1 MKLHARWLVLLSAF
15 WLLALLPGVGRAA
28 ETVPPLVLISL
39 DGFRWDYCAR
49 YPDQTP
55 NLHRFM
61 REGTAVRGLIPVFPS
76 NTFPNHYSIATGL
89 YPSHHGI
96 VNNQMHDVRL
106 DATFVSS
113 QRASVQDSRWW
124 GGEPIWV
131 TAVRQGRKSGC
142 LFWIGSEAAIGGV
155 RPTWWRPFDP
165 KAPFADRLAELVRW
179 FSLPES
185 EQPAVVTFYFEE
197 SNSAGHHFGPDS
209 VELAQTLGQLD
220 AEIGEIRDRLARL
233 GVAPNYVIVSD
244 HGMAASSPERVVI
257 LDDTLDLTTVMLDFE
272 HSTVGLRPRPGVN
285 PAAVMTALGKLPPV
299 AKAYRAEDLPAH
311 FHVDPRNPRVPPI
324 WIVPD
329 EGWQV
334 MSRASF
340 AKAQREFPKGQHGYD
355 PKLESMHGILIASGP
370 SFRAGGAVIERVE
383 NIHIYNLLCAALH
396 LSPAPNDGD
405 DRLVKAMLR

>member
-1 MKLHARWLVLLSAF
+1 MKSRCRRRILFLVLC
-15 WLLALLPGVGRAA
+15 LLALLPRVGSAA

-39 DGFRWDYCAR
+39 DGFRWDYCAH
-49 YPDQTP
+49 YADETP

-61 REGTAVRGLIPVFPS
+61 REGTSARGLIPVFPS
-76 NTFPNHYSIATGL
+76 NTFPNHYSIVTGL

-96 VNNQMHDVRL
+96 INNQMRDVRL
-106 DATFVSS
+106 GPKFVSS

-124 GGEPIWV
+124 HGEPIWA

-142 LFWIGSEAAIGGV
+142 LFWIGSEAAIEGV

-165 KAPFADRLAELVRW
+165 QAPFSDRLAELVRW
-179 FSLPES
+179 FSLPEP
-185 EQPAVVTFYFEE
+185 ERPAVATFYFEE

-209 VELAQTLGQLD
+209 PKLARTLRQLD

-233 GVAPNYVIVSD
+233 GLTPNYVIVSD
-244 HGMAASSPERVVI
+244 HGMTSTSPERVVL
-257 LDDTLDLTTVMLDFE
+257 LDDYLDLGTVELDFE
-272 HSTVGLRPRPGVN
+272 HSTVGLRPRPGVD
-285 PAAVMTALGKLPPV
+285 PATVLTALAKLPAV
-299 AKAYRAEDLPAH
+299 AKAYRAEELPAH
-311 FHVDPRNPRVPPI
+311 FHVDPHSPRVPPI
-324 WIVPD
+324 WIVPA

-334 MSRASF
+334 MSRVSF
-340 AKAQREFPKGQHGYD
+340 AKAQREFPQGQHGYD
-355 PKLESMHGILIASGP
+355 PQLESMHGILIASGP
-370 SFRAGGAVIERVE
+370 SFQSGGTVIERVE